1 MNAGMKMVK
10 YLLFAFNFIF
20 VIFGFVLIGIG
31 AMVEI
36 MFREV
41 VKISSNAIAVAPIL
55 MIVIGVFMLLIG
67 FYKISNF
74 NFLIQIFLLF
84 PAFFG
89 ACGAYKESYCMI
101 TSFAVFLTFIFILE
115 LAATLSA
122 YILRNNV
129 ESYINDSFE
138 GTVRDYSIGRE
149 DAFDFIQSKFKCCG
163 ANSPNDYNTSVTFSD
178 QAKREIVDEK
188 ITNPSLV
195 PVPDSCC
202 VQQTTNCGLK
212 NGTVLF
218 QEGCVQK
225 IEMSLAK
232 EILVIGG
239 VGLAVIFI
247 QITGIAFACLLMRSI
262 KRNYEV
268 V

>member
-55 MIVIGVFMLLIG
+55 MIVIGVFMLLI
-67 FYKISNF
+67 
-74 NFLIQIFLLF
+74 
-84 PAFFG
+84 AFFG